1 MERGVLIDTPDCYL
15 GISCR
20 YAVSVRWES
29 EQRERAQQIR
39 SDGGPIS
46 GNEPPLTYT
55 VEDFHKYCCC
65 CARRVGSMF
74 FLIEKPDGTP
84 IVVAGPCWPFCTF
97 VTVPLIVG
105 IGTIVG
111 IFIVSNPSTG
121 LVSQVGYVV
130 THCRFRL
137 IS

>member
-1 MERGVLIDTPDCYL
+1 
-15 GISCR
+15 
-20 YAVSVRWES
+20 
-29 EQRERAQQIR
+29 
-39 SDGGPIS
+39 
-46 GNEPPLTYT
+46 
-55 VEDFHKYCCC
+55 
-65 CARRVGSMF
+65 MF

-130 THCRFRL
+130 THCRLRL